1 MTQGISVFMFVILAV
16 GTWAGADTPAE
27 KLIRKPDRWFQS
39 SEAEKAMKCIISWQ
53 SDVGAWPKNRDT
65 TREEF
70 SGDRSKLR
78 GTFDNGATIDELRAL
93 ARAFRITGEIEY
105 KRAFLKGYDHILEAQ
120 YSNGG
125 WPQYFPL
132 SKQYHRHITF
142 NDGTMVRILELLKDT
157 AVNADFKFLDQTRR
171 DATNKA
177 ITRGIKCILK
187 CQIIVDGKPTVW
199 CAQHDEIT
207 LAPASAR
214 SYELA
219 SLSGAES
226 AGILKFLMS
235 IDHPDPEAILAV
247 KHGIAW
253 FESNKIEGF
262 LYRKGSDEP
271 CLIRDSTASPIWAR
285 FYEIKTLRPMFCDR
299 DGIPKFDIQE
309 IGSERRDGYSWYG
322 NWGIEIVE
330 CYAKWPHREQ

>member
-1 MTQGISVFMFVILAV
+1 MTQGISVFMLVILAT
-16 GTWAGADTPAE
+16 GTWANADTPAE
-27 KLIRKPDRWFQS
+27 KLIRKPDRWFRS

-53 SDVGAWPKNRDT
+53 SDFGAWPKNRDT

-78 GTFDNGATIDELRAL
+78 GTFDNGATIGELRAL
-93 ARAFRITGEIEY
+93 ARAFRVTGDLDY
-105 KRAFLKGYDHILEAQ
+105 KKAFLKGYDHILDAQ
-120 YSNGG
+120 YPNGG
-125 WPQYFPL
+125 CPQYFPL

-142 NDGTMVRILELLKDT
+142 NDGTMVGILEILRDT
-157 AVNADFKFLDQTRR
+157 AFNADFKFLDKSRR
-171 DATNKA
+171 DATHIA
-177 ITRGIKCILK
+177 IALGLDCILK
-187 CQIIVDGKPTVW
+187 CQIVVDGNPTVW
-199 CAQHDEIT
+199 CAQHDENT

-214 SYELA
+214 SYELE

-235 IDHPDPEAILAV
+235 IDHPDPETILAV

-262 LYRKGSDEP
+262 RYRKGSDKP
-271 CLIRDSTASPIWAR
+271 CLIKDSTASSIWAR

-309 IGSERRDGYSWYG
+309 IGPERRGGYSWYG
-322 NWGIEIVE
+322 NWGIEIIE
-330 CYAKWPHREQ
+330 GYSKWPHREQ

>member
-1 MTQGISVFMFVILAV
+1 MTRNISVFTFAILAAA
-16 GTWAGADTPAE
+16 TFATADTPAE
-27 KLIRKPDRWFQS
+27 KLLRKPDRWFQS
-39 SEAEKAMKCIISWQ
+39 TDAKRAMECILSWQ
-53 SDVGAWPKNRDT
+53 SEFGGWPKNKDT
-65 TREEF
+65 TRENF
-70 SGDRSKLR
+70 SGDRSKLK
-78 GTFDNGATIDELRAL
+78 GTFDNGATIGELRAL

-177 ITRGIKCILK
+177 ITRGIECILK

-235 IDHPDPEAILAV
+235 IDRPKPEIILAV

-253 FESNKIEGF
+253 FETNQIEGF
-262 LYRKGSDEP
+262 RYRKGSDQP
-271 CLIRDSTASPIWAR
+271 CLIKDSTASPIWAR
-285 FYEIKTLRPMFCDR
+285 FYEIKSLRPMFCDR
-299 DGIPKFDIQE
+299 DGIPKFDIEE
-309 IGSERRDGYSWYG
+309 IGSERRSGYSWYG
-322 NWGIEIVE
+322 NWGNGIIEG
-330 CYAKWPHREQ
+330 YAKWPHREK